1 MSSLLLDALH
11 RRPTPRRPVWI
22 MRQAGRYLPEYRALR
37 EKHSFE
43 QLCASPELAA
53 EVTLQPLRRFP
64 LDAAIIFADL
74 MSPLASLGIG
84 FRFDPGPVI
93 DEPLRKRS
101 QIEAIEVP
109 APEATAPEVFETL
122 RLVRRELPEETAV
135 LGFAGAPLSL
145 AAYLIEGQG
154 SKSSFPQVRA
164 LLAGAPDLFEM
175 LMARLAELSARYLA
189 EQVRA
194 GAGAVQVF
202 DTWAGLFDRR
212 TWLTHVRPHVHALLE
227 RLGETGVPRI
237 LYVNDAPHLI
247 ADYAALPCEAIACD
261 WREDLAAV
269 REMTEGEKAI
279 QGNVDPAVLLAAPE
293 VVRRATRSV
302 LERIPPRGH
311 VVNLGHGI
319 LPGARIDSVHALI
332 ETVHQ
337 ESAPR

>member
-1 MSSLLLDALH
+1 MSSLMLDALH
-11 RRPTPRRPVWI
+11 RRPTHRRPVWI

-37 EKHSFE
+37 QRYSFE

-53 EVTLQPLRRFP
+53 EVTMQPIRRFP

-74 MSPLASLGIG
+74 MSPLASLGVG

-93 DEPLRKRS
+93 DEPLRTRE
-101 QIEAIEVP
+101 QIERIEVP
-109 APEATAPEVFETL
+109 PAEETAPEVFETL
-122 RLVRRELPEETAV
+122 RIVRRELDDDKAL

-154 SKSSFPQVRA
+154 SKSSFPEVRA
-164 LLAGAPDLFEM
+164 LLAGAPDVFGT
-175 LMARLAELSARYLA
+175 LMERLAELSARYLG

-194 GAGAVQVF
+194 GADAVQVF

-212 TWLTHVRPHVHALLE
+212 TWSTHVRPHLLRLLE
-227 RLGETGVPRI
+227 RVGETGAPRI

-261 WREDLAAV
+261 WREDLASV
-269 REMTEGEKAI
+269 REITGGRKAV
-279 QGNVDPAVLLAAPE
+279 QGNIDPAVLIAEPD
-293 VVRRATRSV
+293 VVRRATAALLAEV
-302 LERIPPRGH
+302 PAQGH

-319 LPGARIDSVHALI
+319 LPNARIESVQALI

-337 ESAPR
+337 ESAAR